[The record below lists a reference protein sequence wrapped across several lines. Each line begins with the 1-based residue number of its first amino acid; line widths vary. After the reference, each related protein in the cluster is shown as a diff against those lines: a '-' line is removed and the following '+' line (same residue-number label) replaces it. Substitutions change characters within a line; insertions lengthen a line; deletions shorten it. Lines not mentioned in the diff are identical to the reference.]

1 VTGTA
6 RVDVFA
12 IKMQK
17 IEASKAKRSVARSPA
32 SPYAARAPTSFSS
45 AVVVDNMEAA
55 VD

>member
-1 VTGTA
+1 VTDTA